1 MAKQLKIGQDEKAK
15 LLMSRKNYENN
26 VKRNEEE
33 FKNKLKAANEKLE
46 IFDELEESKYQSI
59 LIIFWIIF
67 N

>member
-59 LIIFWIIF
+59 LIIF
-67 N
+67 